1 MKLVLA
7 SRNPGKIVEFNRL
20 LAGYDVT
27 VVGLDDVGFEG
38 DIEETGADYR
48 ENAVLK
54 AETVAAHTGLAAV
67 ADDSG
72 IEVAG
77 LGGWPGF
84 HSARWLGPGRT
95 DAERLEA
102 LLERLERDGNGDRR
116 ARYVAVLA
124 LAIPGRPTV
133 TAEGRTTG
141 TLVAPRGAGGF
152 GYDPAFLSDDLGVTF
167 AEASAADKDRVSH
180 RGRALRELARLG
192 MPERGVEAPGV

>member
-1 MKLVLA
+1 MKVVLA
-7 SRNPGKIVEFNRL
+7 SRNPGKIAEFNRL
-20 LAGYDVT
+20 LREYDVV

-38 DIEETGADYR
+38 DIEETGANYR

-54 AETVAAHTGLAAV
+54 AETVVARTGLPAI

-72 IEVAG
+72 IEVAA

-95 DAERLEA
+95 DAERLQG
-102 LLERLERDGNGDRR
+102 LLERLASSGSTDRR

-124 LAIPGRPTV
+124 FASPGDPTV
-133 TAEGRTTG
+133 TATGHTDG
-141 TLVAPRGAGGF
+141 TLVSPRGSAGF

-167 AEASAADKDRVSH
+167 AEAAAADKDRVSH
-180 RGRALRELARLG
+180 RGRALRELARLTL
-192 MPERGVEAPGV
+192 PQRGLEAEGV